1 MNLPTEEDLRNA
13 MIEYNQELA
22 DELAYLHD
30 NALQAEIDALLLGN
44 NFERK

>member
-1 MNLPTEEDLRNA
+1 MNAPTEEDLRNA

-22 DELAYLHD
+22 AELAYLND
-30 NALQAEIDALLLGN
+30 KALEAEIDALLTGN